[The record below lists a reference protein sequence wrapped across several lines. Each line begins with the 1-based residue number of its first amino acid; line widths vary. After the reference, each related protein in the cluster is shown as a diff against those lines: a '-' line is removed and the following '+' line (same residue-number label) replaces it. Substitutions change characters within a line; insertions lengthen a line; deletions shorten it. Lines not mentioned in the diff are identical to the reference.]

1 MIEKTDTA
9 QDHAILGDRTPDH
22 DPDRQVRKLCC
33 KNLAMLLGSLSIPG
47 EYLDGCFVRRSSDY
61 WSELSM
67 VFNILMTF
75 LFHK

>member
-9 QDHAILGDRTPDH
+9 QSHAILGDRTPDH

-47 EYLDGCFVRRSSDY
+47 
-61 WSELSM
+61 
-67 VFNILMTF
+67 
-75 LFHK
+75 